1 MALCGNLRVSYRE
14 TRRGTRR
21 FFCGSLTGWANSV
34 GLLFK
39 GVTVRR
45 QKGLAQLPED
55 YMHSSATYYFTGK
68 QGVYPVI
75 TYMELQDID
84 LTSSSLF

>member
-45 QKGLAQLPED
+45 QKSLQSGFGKTARRLRAQFCEILLYRP
-55 YMHSSATYYFTGK
+55 TGNIP
-68 QGVYPVI
+68 GD
-75 TYMELQDID
+75 DIYG
-84 LTSSSLF
+84 TTGY